1 MKPVDVKPS
10 TYIDFSK
17 EINYQLPKFKIG
29 DFARISK
36 YNFFFCKT
44 TMFQIGLKKFL
55 CLKQFKNT
63 VSWVY
68 VISNFK
74 GVEIFGTFYGKELQK
89 ANQKEIGVENCN
101 KEKR

>member
-1 MKPVDVKPS
+1 MKLADLKPN
-10 TYIDFSK
+10 INIGASK
-17 EINYQLPKFKIG
+17 EINDKNLNFKIG
-29 DFARISK
+29 NHVRISK

-44 TMFQIGLKKFL
+44 AMFQIGLKKFL

-74 GVEIFGTFYGKELQK
+74 GEEIFGTFYGKELQK